1 MLDRSIERLR
11 YSLTSNTPIKF
22 LIYDEDSIINL
33 KKTQY
38 KLTNIFD
45 VVKVMEAQEEE
56 TDGDGHLVPA
66 HSTEQLVNLL
76 SHFMH
81 LASRGGSQSRS

>member
-1 MLDRSIERLR
+1 M
-11 YSLTSNTPIKF
+11 
-22 LIYDEDSIINL
+22 IINIFYL
-33 KKTQY
+33 SY

-45 VVKVMEAQEEE
+45 IIKVMEAQEEE

-66 HSTEQLVNLL
+66 HSTDQLVNLL
-76 SHFMH
+76 SNFMH

>member
-1 MLDRSIERLR
+1 MSGTKNI
-11 YSLTSNTPIKF
+11 LT
-22 LIYDEDSIINL
+22 IINL

-66 HSTEQLVNLL
+66 HSTEKLVNLL